1 MLKFNLY
8 RKTTSIKL
16 ILCLLFIIW
25 FSGICFAQ
33 QKIADSLKREIYSI
47 KNTKGFTKKDT
58 TYVNLINSLAYQLTY
73 YNIDSVLHLS
83 NEALK
88 ISSSTNYKKGKSK
101 AIFNLGVY
109 YYVKS
114 EHQNSLIELKKALA
128 IAEEINNTKII
139 INIYNFLGITYTSI
153 DDYANALNSYLKGL
167 KIADNLKDNKSLSI
181 FNSNIALLYSS
192 QQDYE
197 QALYFYDKAT
207 EINNRT
213 DDKILIAQPMSNMA
227 SIYADIGEYNKAM
240 LNINESIKTFKKEN
254 IYDWLAHAYK
264 VKGKIYLTQKKYKWA
279 INWLE
284 ESLLLHNK
292 IEDNIEKIQLLNY
305 LAEAYLG
312 IKKNNLSKK
321 YALEVYH
328 KSLEINNSEHIQK
341 AAKTLYLV
349 CKSENNISEA
359 LKYHEIFQETSEFR
373 AKNINTRGLTMLK
386 AKIAYE
392 EQEKKLIQQ
401 NKKELKKKQNYI
413 YLVILITL
421 ISFFVIALILKSR
434 KVHQKLNTKL
444 NKQKLALIKRETE
457 LKNSNETKNML
468 FSIIGHDLR
477 GPIGALEALLNLFK
491 MGDLNSSDFL
501 NMIPKLQKDVNH
513 ISFTLNNL
521 LSWSLTQMNGANTN
535 PTKLIF
541 NELVNEN
548 INFLNEISTKKT
560 ITINNILHDRIQIW
574 SDRNQVDIIVRNLLS
589 NALKFTPK
597 NGTITIKSLERD
609 NSWVISIEDTGVG
622 MDKYTQEKIFKK
634 DTNIT
639 TYGTNNEKGTGI
651 GLSLCKDMVE
661 KNNGT
666 IWVESTLNK
675 GSIFF
680 FTLPKRS
687 LEKAV

>member
-1 MLKFNLY
+1 MLNFNTY
-8 RKTTSIKL
+8 KKNSSTKL
-16 ILCLLFIIW
+16 VLCLLFTIW
-25 FSGICFAQ
+25 LSNSCFAQ
-33 QKIADSLKREIYSI
+33 QKITDSLKREINNI
-47 KNTKGFTKKDT
+47 KNTKGFTNKDT
-58 TYVNLINSLAYQLTY
+58 TYINLINNLAYKLTY
-73 YNIDSVLHLS
+73 YNIDSVLYLS

-88 ISSSTNYKKGKSK
+88 ISSSINYKKGKSK
-101 AIFNLGVY
+101 AILNIGTY
-109 YYVKS
+109 YYIKS
-114 EHQNSLIELKKALA
+114 EYQNSLIELKKALD
-128 IAEEINNTKII
+128 ISKEINETKTT
-139 INIYNFLGITYTSI
+139 INIYNLLGITYSTL
-153 DDYANALNSYLKGL
+153 DDYANALNSYLKGI
-167 KIADNLKDNKSLSI
+167 KIAEKLNDYRALSI
-181 FNSNIALLYSS
+181 FNSNIALLYFS

-197 QALYFYDKAT
+197 QALYFYNKVT

-213 DDKILIAQPMSNMA
+213 GAKTFIAEPMSNMA
-227 SIYADIGEYNKAM
+227 SIYADTGDFDKAM
-240 LNINESIKTFKKEN
+240 LNINESIKIFQEN
-254 IYDWLAHAYK
+254 NTYDWLAHAYK
-264 VKGKIYLTQKKYKWA
+264 VKGKIYLKQKKYKWA
-279 INWLE
+279 LNWFE
-284 ESLLLHNK
+284 EGLLVHKK
-292 IEDNIEKIQLLNY
+292 IEDHLEKIKLNSFI
-305 LAEAYLG
+305 ADAYLG
-312 IKKNNLSKK
+312 IKKNDLSKK
-321 YALEVYH
+321 YALDVYS

-341 AAKTLYLV
+341 ASKTLYLIY
-349 CKSENNISEA
+349 KDENNISEA
-359 LKYHEIFQETSEFR
+359 LKYHEIYQEISESR
-373 AKNINTRGLTMLK
+373 AKKINTRGLTMLK

-434 KVHQKLNTKL
+434 KVQKKLNKKL
-444 NKQKLALIKRETE
+444 NKQKLALVKRETE

-477 GPIGALEALLNLFK
+477 GPIGALESLLNLFK
-491 MGDLNSSDFL
+491 MGDLKSADFL

-535 PTKLIF
+535 PTELVF
-541 NELVNEN
+541 NELVDEN
-548 INFLNEISTKKT
+548 INFLNEISTKKE
-560 ITINNILHDRIQIW
+560 ITINNKLHEHIQIW
-574 SDRNQVDIIVRNLLS
+574 SDRNQIDIIVRNLLS

-597 NGTITIKSLERD
+597 NGTITIKSLEKE
-609 NSWVISIEDTGVG
+609 NSWVISIKDTGVG

-675 GSIFF
+675 GSIFY
-680 FTLPKRS
+680 FTLPKTNS
-687 LEKAV
+687 EDVI